1 MFESRLWYDIFTLW
15 NINQTDKMADKINKL
30 NKLCKKYRIVL
41 AYLFGTQQD
50 AGFKYLQ
57 GQMIGIEKTSD
68 LDIGLLVK
76 SPPDRMYEFYGNLYL
91 DLSKLFEPFNV
102 DIIFLHEV
110 DALFKYEIVCG
121 RRIYAS
127 DERIADEYEENI
139 QKTASDLSLKRKIF
153 EKDFY
158 ESIENGYFEIK
169 LE

>member
-1 MFESRLWYDIFTLW
+1 
-15 NINQTDKMADKINKL
+15 MADKTSRL
-30 NKLCKKYRIVL
+30 NTLCEKHKIVL
-41 AYLFGTQQD
+41 VYLFGTQQD

-57 GQMIGIEKTSD
+57 DQVIAVEKISD
-68 LDIGLLVK
+68 LDIGLNVK
-76 SPPDRMYEFYGNLYL
+76 SPPDRMYEFYGNIYL

-139 QKTASDLSLKRKIF
+139 LKIASDLSFKRKIF